1 MRILPKLVFVL
12 AVAAPLQQAAAASG
26 GVYVSGPGSSVE
38 QAFAQALAENPRKT
52 NDAFWI
58 VVAGA
63 EVARMTKGS
72 ASPDIVAWTK
82 TVRERGGL
90 VYVCRSDLVRA
101 GIREEDLLDGVIAM
115 YGYGAKDWSGL
126 LPARKDG
133 IALPDN
139 IKQSQLILRT
149 CATDQPAS

>member
-1 MRILPKLVFVL
+1 MMPILPKLMLAL
-12 AVAAPLQQAAAASG
+12 AVAVPVQQAAAAEG
-26 GVYVSGPGSSVE
+26 GVYVSGSGSSIE
-38 QAFAQALAENPRKT
+38 QAFTQALAENPRKT
-52 NDAFWI
+52 NGAFWI

-63 EVARMTKGS
+63 DAIRMTKSG

-82 TVRERGGL
+82 TARERGGL
-90 VYVCRSDLVRA
+90 VYVCRSDLVRG

-115 YGYGAKDWSGL
+115 YGYGARDWSGL

-133 IALPDN
+133 VALPDN

-149 CATDQPAS
+149 CATD